1 MSNTMKIGD
10 LVQTPKVSHSAADM
24 AVRHGL
30 GTGYYDW
37 EGKFGVVIGFDDE
50 CAVDGGPFIKILMQ
64 DTGKLCVFS
73 PNVLTRVE
81 K

>member
-1 MSNTMKIGD
+1 MSNTMKVGD
-10 LVQTPKVSHSAADM
+10 LVKTPQVSHSAADM
-24 AVRHGL
+24 AVKHGL

-37 EGKFGVVIGFDDE
+37 EGKFGIVTGFDDE
-50 CAVDGGPFIKILMQ
+50 CATDGKPFVRIRMQ

-73 PNVLTRVE
+73 PSVLTRVE